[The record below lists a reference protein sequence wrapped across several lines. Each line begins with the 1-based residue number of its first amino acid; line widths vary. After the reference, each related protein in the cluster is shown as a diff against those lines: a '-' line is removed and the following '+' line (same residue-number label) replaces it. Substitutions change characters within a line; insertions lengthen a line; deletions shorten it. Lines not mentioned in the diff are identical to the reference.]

1 MSEKRIK
8 KRVLITGCSSG
19 FGLLMAVEAA
29 KAGFDCIA
37 TMRNMEKTGSLNA
50 ALHQA
55 DVNAT
60 IDRLDVTQPGEIEA
74 IVAKYG
80 PFDILINNSGI
91 LTMGSFLDI
100 TEAEMREVFEINYF
114 GAVAL
119 TRAVAPAMIAQ
130 RSGLIINIT
139 SLAGVVGHM
148 FNAAYSASKHAL
160 IGFSQSTRMELKPFN
175 IKVVS
180 VEPGYHKTEIIRRN
194 ANISENFYD
203 RQSPMFEQNRG
214 FLRLMFDEVI
224 PRAGE
229 PGVVAD
235 KVVEIM
241 QAKHPRPHYTIGKD
255 AMWATIAT
263 KLGLG
268 GLLEKKVCQKLART
282 TRRENRKDQNRKD
295 KRKNRVASGQRI
307 ADSE

>member
-19 FGLLMAVEAA
+19 FGLLAAVEAS
-29 KAGFDCIA
+29 KTGFDVIA

-55 DVNAT
+55 KVTAT
-60 IDRLDVTQPGEIEA
+60 IDKLDVTRPEEIAA
-74 IVAKYG
+74 IVEKYG
-80 PFDILINNSGI
+80 PFDVLVNNSGI

-100 TEAEMREVFEINYF
+100 TEEEMREVFEINYF

-119 TRAVAPAMIAQ
+119 TRAVTPAMIEQ
-130 RSGLIINIT
+130 RSGLIINVA

-148 FNAAYSASKHAL
+148 FNAAYAASKHAL

-180 VEPGYHKTEIIRRN
+180 VEPGYHKTEIIRTN

-229 PGVVAD
+229 PEDVAERIV
-235 KVVEIM
+235 KIM
-241 QAKHPRPHYTIGKD
+241 QTKNPKPHYTIGKD
-255 AMWATIAT
+255 ARWTTVAT

-268 GLLEKKVCQKLART
+268 GLLEMKVCEKLART
-282 TRRENRKDQNRKD
+282 TRREIRKDEHRKN
-295 KRKNRVASGQRI
+295 KRKNRNKNNQ
-307 ADSE
+307 

>member
-1 MSEKRIK
+1 MSEKRIR

-19 FGLLMAVEAA
+19 FGLLTAVRAA
-29 KAGFDCIA
+29 KASFDCVA
-37 TMRNMEKTGSLNA
+37 TMRNMEKAGSLQA

-55 DVNAT
+55 GVTAT
-60 IDRLDVTQPGEIEA
+60 VDKLDVTRPEEIKA
-74 IVAKYG
+74 IVEKYG

-100 TEAEMREVFEINYF
+100 TEQELRVVFEINYF

-119 TRAVAPAMIAQ
+119 TRAVAPAMIEQ
-130 RSGLIINIT
+130 RSGMIINIT

-160 IGFSQSTRMELKPFN
+160 IGFSHSTRMELSPFN

-180 VEPGYHKTEIIRRN
+180 VEPGYHKTEMIRRN
-194 ANISENFYD
+194 ANVSENFYD
-203 RQSPMFEQNRG
+203 RQSPMFELNRG
-214 FLRLMFDEVI
+214 FLRLMFDEMI

-229 PGVVAD
+229 PEEVAD
-235 KVVEIM
+235 KVLDIM
-241 QAKHPRPHYTIGKD
+241 QARNPKPHYTIGKD
-255 AMWATIAT
+255 AMWTVLVT

-268 GLLEKKVCQKLART
+268 RLLEKKVCQKLAT
-282 TRRENRKDQNRKD
+282 AARRETRKEKSRKAKRQNRK
-295 KRKNRVASGQRI
+295 NNQ
-307 ADSE
+307 